1 MPSVALT
8 DAYIRAVDP
17 PASGRLEVTDLRCP
31 GLTLRVTTAGVK
43 TFAFRYRDKL
53 TGKVERLTLGKYPS
67 IALAD
72 ARRMAGEQRV
82 TVSKGTNPRKE
93 VRKAKAR
100 EQAAMSVDA
109 LLDKYLAEHVAKNT
123 PKSAATVR
131 SYLSAVRKAWGP
143 RKAKDIE
150 RADVITFL
158 RDRADAAPIAANRTR
173 TILSTMFGWAVNEE
187 ILDATPMQR
196 IPRPT
201 KEEKARDRVLTDQE
215 IALLW
220 PALDGLD
227 GAMGLALKALLL
239 TGQRPGEVLGMTRS
253 ELTDLDRPT
262 LARWELPPERV
273 KNGRRHVVPLTEPVL
288 AVINAALALHDPEKP
303 SPAIFASHR
312 NEAVAFDR
320 HSVARAMKRLLRGL
334 EPRDGNEAIISSLK
348 AHEPTPHDFRRT
360 AITGMMSLGI
370 GRETVKSVVN
380 HAEGDITE
388 AHYDRYDRLPEKR
401 AALAAWAAHV
411 LTIIDPSPMA
421 APQDAGSNVF
431 TMSQARSASRVRS
444 AK

>member
-1 MPSVALT
+1 MPSLALT
-8 DAYIRAVDP
+8 DAYVRAVDP

-31 GLTLRVTTAGVK
+31 GLTLRVTQAGVR

-53 TGKVERLTLGKYPS
+53 TGRVERLTLGKYPD

-93 VRKAKAR
+93 VRKARAR
-100 EQAAMSVDA
+100 EQAAMTIDA
-109 LLDKYLAEHVAKNT
+109 LLDKYLAEHVARNT

-131 SYLSAVRKAWGP
+131 SYLSAVRRAWGP
-143 RKAKDIE
+143 RKAKDVE

-158 RDRADAAPIAANRTR
+158 RERAESAPVAANRTR
-173 TILSTMFGWAVNEE
+173 TILSTMFGWAVSEE

-196 IPRPT
+196 IPKPT
-201 KEEKARDRVLTDQE
+201 KEEKARDRVLTERE
-215 IALLW
+215 IAVLW
-220 PALDGLD
+220 PALDELD
-227 GAMGLALKALLL
+227 GAMGFALKALLL
-239 TGQRPGEVLGMTRS
+239 TGQRPGEILGMTKS
-253 ELTDLDRPT
+253 ELTELDRPA

-288 AVINAALALHDPEKP
+288 AVIGAALALHDPDKP
-303 SPAIFASHR
+303 SPAIFASRR
-312 NEAVAFDR
+312 NDAATFDR
-320 HSVARAMKRLLRGL
+320 HSIARAMKRLLRGL
-334 EPRDGNEAIISSLK
+334 EPRDGNEAIVAGLK
-348 AHEPTPHDFRRT
+348 AHEPTPHDLRRT

-401 AALAAWAAHV
+401 AALSAWAARV
-411 LTIIDPSPMA
+411 LEIVRPSPA
-421 APQDAGSNVF
+421 AADGTVVQ
-431 TMSQARSASRVRS
+431 MRARKRA
-444 AK
+444 